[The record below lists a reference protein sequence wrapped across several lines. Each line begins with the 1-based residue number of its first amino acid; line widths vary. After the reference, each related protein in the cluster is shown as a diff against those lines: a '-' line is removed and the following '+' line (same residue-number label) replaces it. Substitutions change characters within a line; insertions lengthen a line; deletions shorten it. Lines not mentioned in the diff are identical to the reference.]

1 MIRYFFNYIRK
12 NTRSL
17 FKRRAH
23 SEIIISEKMKIR
35 DEVRAGKQ
43 KFSEEARNYQSD
55 KILEKIESQQEFIK
69 AKTLLMYWSMSD
81 EVSTHNFIRKWSES
95 KTILLPVVK
104 GHHMTLRPFT
114 HKDELSKS
122 DLGMME
128 PQSSQDYL
136 QKVDLAIIPGMAFD
150 RNKRRLGRGKGYYDR
165 YFKNRNFSKW
175 GICFDF
181 QLYHN
186 LPSASFD
193 IRMDKVI
200 TPDEIIV

>member
-1 MIRYFFNYIRK
+1 MIRDFFRFVGK

-17 FKRRAH
+17 FKKKTPA
-23 SEIIISEKMKIR
+23 EIIISEKMKIR
-35 DEVRAGKQ
+35 DEVRAAKQ
-43 KFSEEARNYQSD
+43 KFSEELKSYQSD
-55 KILEKIESQQEFIK
+55 KILEAIESQPEFMN
-69 AKTLLMYWSMSD
+69 AKTILMYWSMSD
-81 EVSTHNFIRKWSES
+81 EVATHDFIRKWSGE

-114 HKDELSKS
+114 HKDELTKS
-122 DLGMME
+122 EMGMME
-128 PQSSQDYL
+128 PLSTQDYL
-136 QKVDLAIIPGMAFD
+136 KKVDLAIIPGMAFD

-186 LPSASFD
+186 IPSASFD
-193 IRMDKVI
+193 IRMDKII
-200 TPDEIIV
+200 TPDEIIA